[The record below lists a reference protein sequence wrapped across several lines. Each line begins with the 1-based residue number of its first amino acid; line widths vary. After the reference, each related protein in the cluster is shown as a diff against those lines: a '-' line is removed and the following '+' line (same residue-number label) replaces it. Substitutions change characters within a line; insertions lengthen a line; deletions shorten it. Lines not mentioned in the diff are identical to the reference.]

1 MPLLNRGGETRRGLG
16 GLEQISG
23 SPERVELSLLPRG
36 EEYRLNAVSERRPGG
51 LDLAMRAMM
60 KSSAD
65 EHTECGSVTC
75 KSRWTFPWKSKRH
88 PIFEERWACSGRC
101 LLAMVKAAVTREA
114 GDGSRDGVEVQHQHR
129 VPLGLIMLSQGWITH
144 PQLQRALEAQ
154 RSGSVGRIGD
164 LLVSE
169 CGLEAEWVT
178 RGLSVQW
185 GCPVLTTDG
194 FSPKAMALA
203 LPRVFIERFGI
214 LPLKIAGSKILYVG
228 FEDHLDASSAFA
240 VEQMSGLRAESGV
253 VVEDRFRDARA
264 RLLSCEFA
272 PVTEYRVPDRDT
284 MATAMAAIIE
294 RKATVASRLVRLR
307 QYYWLRAWTE
317 GGNYRRGGNLPA
329 KAGDATDHLFTV
341 GRVE

>member
-1 MPLLNRGGETRRGLG
+1 MPLLNSGRGAS
-16 GLEQISG
+16 SG
-23 SPERVELSLLPRG
+23 DRASSNRVELSLMPRG
-36 EEYRLNAVSERRPGG
+36 EEHVINTLFQRRSGG
-51 LDLAMRAMM
+51 LDAAMRNIMR
-60 KSSAD
+60 SPLD
-65 EHTECGSVTC
+65 EQRECGNPTC
-75 KSRWTFPWKSKRH
+75 QSRWNFPWKSKRH
-88 PIFEERWACSGRC
+88 PMFEERWACSGKC
-101 LLAMVKAAVTREA
+101 LLAMVNAAVAREA
-114 GDGSRDGVEVQHQHR
+114 GDGRRDGVEVQHQHR
-129 VPLGLIMLSQGWITH
+129 VPLGLVMLAQGWITH
-144 PQLQRALEAQ
+144 PQLQKALEAQ

-203 LPRVFIERFGI
+203 LPRVFIEKFGI
-214 LPLKIAGSKILYVG
+214 LPLKIAGLKILYVG

-253 VVEDRFRDARA
+253 VVEDRFREARE

-284 MATAMAAIIE
+284 LAAAMAAIIE

-307 QYYWLRAWTE
+307 QFYWLRAWAV
-317 GGNYRRGGNLPA
+317 GGRYSRGGNLPA
-329 KAGDATDHLFTV
+329 KAGDATDHLFTI
-341 GRVE
+341 GRVEE